1 MVSRG
6 FNHIK
11 SFSYRKKVK
20 EINNQ
25 KLKKFI
31 KPYFNGLGHLWNNF
45 HAFRVKVDMDEL
57 TNNLSLLNNRPRK
70 CNKYLTPLEV
80 LNT

>member
-1 MVSRG
+1 MDLS
-6 FNHIK
+6 
-11 SFSYRKKVK
+11 
-20 EINNQ
+20 
-25 KLKKFI
+25 
-31 KPYFNGLGHLWNNF
+31 
-45 HAFRVKVDMDEL
+45 KVDIDEL

>member
-1 MVSRG
+1 MKLFRKIIIALFAVIETMSVVSCSKEKE
-6 FNHIK
+6 FNAIAITDC
-11 SFSYRKKVK
+11 SR
-20 EINNQ
+20 
-25 KLKKFI
+25 
-31 KPYFNGLGHLWNNF
+31 
-45 HAFRVKVDMDEL
+45 AKVDIDEL